1 MPTGFY
7 RFAALVAALVLAL
20 AMPRPLAADPA
31 DIAAAARSVARV
43 VLIGGYGDQ
52 VGLIGHGSGVAIA
65 PDVILT
71 NAHVIG
77 PVAQDD
83 TVRVGVVPPEGS
95 GGSFARVL
103 AVSPANDL
111 ALLKLERGTLPAAAL
126 FTGAVG
132 DGSAVFA
139 VGYPGNVDQAQGLDI
154 ADIMEPT
161 APVKTQGTV
170 SGGRSSKAFETILHT
185 ASIGAGNSGGPLVDG
200 CGRVIGINS
209 FGTLSGDGDSEFYFA
224 VSMREIS
231 RFLTGAGIKPR
242 TTGAPCRSLADL
254 DRAEAQRRAGQDARD
269 AEAARDSALRQTLT
283 AGQAQRAAQFEI
295 IAERENQAAL
305 AMVALVL
312 ALGAAGAWVRMGDKG
327 RTRDARIAA
336 AIGAALVL
344 GALVAWLTRP
354 SFADIDER
362 AARLAEGPQAGAK
375 EEGQAKREVAGD
387 LVCVLD
393 PDRSRLTVSDGEDVR
408 FTWRKD
414 GCVNGATQY
423 GQSGGEWL
431 RVLGPSGDQAVSVV
445 RFDPAAGTWS
455 NDRYL
460 LDAGAL
466 ATFRSARVGTKPPA
480 CGAAPGAI
488 ADFGSAQSALAAS
501 LPQAPNERLVYRC
514 TRAAGASD

>member
-1 MPTGFY
+1 MQFRPF
-7 RFAALVAALVLAL
+7 RFLVLLAVFAAGLTPIRLQ
-20 AMPRPLAADPA
+20 ADPA
-31 DIAAAARSVARV
+31 DIAAAARSVVRV
-43 VLIGGYGDQ
+43 VLIGSDGERLD
-52 VGLIGHGSGVAIA
+52 LIGHGSGVAIA
-65 PDVILT
+65 PDLVLT
-71 NAHVIG
+71 NAHVIA
-77 PVAQDD
+77 PVVRDD

-95 GGSFARVL
+95 GGTFARVV
-103 AVSPANDL
+103 AVSPGNDL
-111 ALLKLERGTLPAAAL
+111 ALLRLDRGGVPAAAL

-132 DGSAVFA
+132 DGSAVYA

-161 APVKTQGTV
+161 TPVKTQGTI

-200 CGRVIGINS
+200 CGRVVGINS

-231 RFLTGAGIKPR
+231 RFLTGAGAKPR

-254 DRAEAQRRAGQDARD
+254 DRAEAERRAGQDARD
-269 AEAARDSALRQTLT
+269 AEAARDATLRQTLT

-295 IAERENQAAL
+295 IAERENHAAL
-305 AMVALVL
+305 AMVALIL
-312 ALGAAGAWVRMGDKG
+312 ALGAAGAWTQMRDKG
-327 RTRDARIAA
+327 RSRDARVAA

-362 AARLAEGPQAGAK
+362 AARLAERPEGAAN
-375 EEGQAKREVAGD
+375 ERGQAKRDIAGD

-393 PDRSRLTVSDGEDVR
+393 PARSRLTVSDGEDVR
-408 FTWRKD
+408 FNWRKD

-423 GQSGGEWL
+423 GQSGGDWL
-431 RVLGPSGDQAVSVV
+431 RVLGPTSDQAISVV

-466 ATFRSARVGTKPPA
+466 AAFRSARAKAKPPA

-488 ADFGSAQSALAAS
+488 ADFGSAQSALAGS
-501 LPQAPNERLVYRC
+501 LPQAPNERLAYRC
-514 TRAAGASD
+514 TRAAAGAD